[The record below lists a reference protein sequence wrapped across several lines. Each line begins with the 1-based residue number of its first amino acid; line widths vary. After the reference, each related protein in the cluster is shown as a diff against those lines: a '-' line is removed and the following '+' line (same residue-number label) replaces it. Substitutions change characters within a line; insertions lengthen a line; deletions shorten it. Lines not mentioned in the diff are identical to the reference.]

1 VDRMTEA
8 AGSGWRNWLWGGL
21 LVILLALLAGFAVF
35 YSSYQHFQQQ
45 QLNVPADGLLYEFSS
60 GASLSRLA
68 HDLADRDVIE
78 QPRLLILLGR
88 QMDLAHRLQAGE
100 YRLREDMTPADL
112 LNALAEGDIEQY
124 SLTVI
129 EGQTFR
135 ELLAAVRASDVI
147 VSTLETDNP
156 DEIMSRLGHPGEHP
170 EGRFLPDTYLF
181 PRGTTDVGFLQR
193 AYDAMQQRLASAWQD
208 RDEGLPLESPYEAL
222 ILASIVEKET
232 GRADERPRIAGVFI
246 QRLRKG
252 MRLQTDPTVIYGMGE
267 SFDGNIRRR
276 DLRTDT
282 PYNTYTRDGLPPTP
296 IALPGAAALEA
307 VMHPDESGYL
317 YFVATGD
324 GQGSHYFS
332 RTLKEHNMA
341 VKKFQLGQ
349 SGITLP
355 GTGH

>member
-1 VDRMTEA
+1 MAEDTRSGKRRWLA
-8 AGSGWRNWLWGGL
+8 AGLL
-21 LVILLALLAGFAVF
+21 LVLLALLVVTAVL
-35 YSSYQHFQQQ
+35 YSRYQRFQQQ
-45 QLNVPADGLLYEFSS
+45 PVDVPAEGLLYEFRS

-68 HDLADRDVIE
+68 HDLADRGVID
-78 QPRLLILLGR
+78 QPRMLILLGR
-88 QMDLAHRLQAGE
+88 QMNLAHRLQAGE
-100 YRLREDMTPADL
+100 YRLRNDMTPADL
-112 LNALAEGDIEQY
+112 LKTLADGDIEQY

-135 ELLAAVRASDVI
+135 EMLNAVRASDVI
-147 VSTLETDNP
+147 VGTLETNDA
-156 DEIMSRLGHPGEHP
+156 DEIMSLLGFPGEHP
-170 EGRFLPDTYLF
+170 EGRFLPDTYHF
-181 PRGTTDVGFLQR
+181 PRGTTDVEFLQR
-193 AYDAMQQRLASAWQD
+193 AHAAMQLQLTSAWEA
-208 RDEGLPLESPYEAL
+208 RDEGLPLDSPYEAL

-252 MRLQTDPTVIYGMGE
+252 MRLQTDPTVIYGMGDT
-267 SFDGNIRRR
+267 FDGNIRRR

-296 IALPGAAALEA
+296 IALPGVAALEA
-307 VMHPDESGYL
+307 VMHPDESGHL

-355 GTGH
+355 GTGQ

>member
-1 VDRMTEA
+1 MAEVSR
-8 AGSGWRNWLWGGL
+8 SGKRRWLATGL
-21 LVILLALLAGFAVF
+21 LLVLLALLVVAAVL
-35 YSSYQHFQQQ
+35 YSRYQRFQQQ
-45 QLNVPADGLLYEFSS
+45 PVDVPAEGLLYEFRS

-68 HDLADRDVIE
+68 HDLAERGVID
-78 QPRLLILLGR
+78 QPRMLILLGR

-100 YRLREDMTPADL
+100 YRLRNDMTPADL
-112 LNALAEGDIEQY
+112 LKTLADGDIEQY

-135 ELLAAVRASDVI
+135 EMLDTIRASDVI
-147 VSTLETDNP
+147 VGTLETNDA
-156 DEIMSRLGHPGEHP
+156 DEIMSLLGFPGEHP
-170 EGRFLPDTYLF
+170 EGRFLPDTYNF
-181 PRGTTDVGFLQR
+181 PRGTTDVEFLQR
-193 AYDAMQQRLASAWQD
+193 AQAAMQLQLTSAWEA
-208 RDEGLPLESPYEAL
+208 RDEGLPLDSPYEAL

-252 MRLQTDPTVIYGMGE
+252 MRLQTDPTVIYGMGDD
-267 SFDGNIRRR
+267 FDGNIRRR

-296 IALPGAAALEA
+296 IALPGLAALEA
-307 VMHPDESGYL
+307 VMHPDESGDL
-317 YFVATGD
+317 YFVAMGD

-341 VKKFQLGQ
+341 VKKYQLGQ

-355 GTGH
+355 GTGQ

>member
-1 VDRMTEA
+1 MTEV
-8 AGSGWRNWLWGGL
+8 AGSGRRNWLAGGL
-21 LVILLALLAGFAVF
+21 LLVLVTLLVLVALL
-35 YSSYQHFQQQ
+35 YSNYQRFQQQ
-45 QLNVPADGLLYEFSS
+45 HLNVPSEGLLYEFRS

-68 HDLADRDVIE
+68 HELADRGVIG
-78 QPRLLILLGR
+78 QPRMLILLGR
-88 QMDLAHRLQAGE
+88 QMDVAHRLQAGE
-100 YRLREDMTPADL
+100 YRLRSDMKPADL
-112 LNALAEGDIEQY
+112 LTSLADGDIEQY

-135 ELLAAVRASDVI
+135 ELLATIATSDVI
-147 VSTLETDNP
+147 IGTLETD
-156 DEIMSRLGHPGEHP
+156 DAEDIMSRLGHPGEHP

-193 AYDAMQQRLASAWQD
+193 AYDAMQQQLASAWQG
-208 RDEGLPLESPYEAL
+208 REEGLPLESPYEAL

-232 GRADERPRIAGVFI
+232 GRVDERPRIAGVFI

-267 SFDGNIRRR
+267 AYDGNIRRR

-296 IALPGAAALEA
+296 IALPGVDALEA
-307 VMHPDESGYL
+307 VMHPEESGYL

-341 VKKFQLGQ
+341 VKKYQLGQ
-349 SGITLP
+349 SHITLP
-355 GTGH
+355 GEGQ